1 MSQKVLVIGPLEE
14 GALAQ
19 SYARAFERL
28 GLEVARFD
36 SERALRQASRFT
48 GNRFLRRALRS
59 VLWNRVNREA
69 VQVAQLVRPD
79 LIFAVKCSFFHP
91 ETIREIRNLRACR
104 SSIIIPTIRTWA
116 CAGGRARR
124 RRCAAI

>member
-48 GNRFLRRALRS
+48 GNRVLRRALRS

-69 VQVAQLVRPD
+69 
-79 LIFAVKCSFFHP
+79 
-91 ETIREIRNLRACR
+91 
-104 SSIIIPTIRTWA
+104 
-116 CAGGRARR
+116 CAG
-124 RRCAAI
+124 CATGSS